1 MYPPPVRLWSAG
13 ISPSSPVAQL
23 VVRFSSLGLPLQ
35 STQLD
40 LLVPPASSSAAM
52 QAAPW
57 TRQDAPEDMT
67 DSRDLKGAAVL
78 GCGMTEGPEQA
89 CDPHLVQLP
98 PSSIVHD
105 EVWATS
111 ADGTPVPVSLAY
123 DASKVRLRQQP
134 APCVLSVYG
143 AYGRPDDLEWSPSS
157 LSKTGHSA
165 SSVPYFE
172 QSLLSFLLSSAG
184 AFVLSQLLP
193 FTGHTGQETESQR
206 KKDKHVAAC
215 YIFHSPRP
223 VALSL
228 QSCFTWCANMQQQ
241 DHLES
246 SVL

>member
-89 CDPHLVQLP
+89 
-98 PSSIVHD
+98 
-105 EVWATS
+105 
-111 ADGTPVPVSLAY
+111 
-123 DASKVRLRQQP
+123 
-134 APCVLSVYG
+134 
-143 AYGRPDDLEWSPSS
+143 
-157 LSKTGHSA
+157 
-165 SSVPYFE
+165 
-172 QSLLSFLLSSAG
+172 
-184 AFVLSQLLP
+184 
-193 FTGHTGQETESQR
+193 
-206 KKDKHVAAC
+206 
-215 YIFHSPRP
+215 
-223 VALSL
+223 
-228 QSCFTWCANMQQQ
+228 
-241 DHLES
+241 
-246 SVL
+246 